1 MGKRGIINMRIREM
15 RVNHQ
20 KQPLGCAC
28 SYPVFSWITEGCWG
42 KRQKQAR
49 MRIFLDLEMKREV
62 YDSGW
67 QQEIRSTA
75 FCPNVQLSPRTR
87 YFWKVQ
93 VRTEKGES
101 ISSPISWFETGK
113 EQEAWQGEW
122 LKVETAIQKKFFV
135 PKDLVSARFYLCS
148 RGNSDF
154 FVNKKKMTNGYSVS
168 ADREEEP
175 IFYMVYN
182 VTSFLEKGKEN
193 FLLLQKGDV
202 LGELH
207 MENSLGREIVIAT
220 ENTWETVIL
229 ESFSGQKEKQI
240 QDEKQ
245 QGDMRFPKFPE
256 ALHSYAFALSAW
268 KDYLLYGDEI
278 QLAEQYA
285 QMQKYVEDIPMV
297 EQALCGSSN
306 QGLVSTAVYYASV
319 LCTAKA
325 AKILEIQEAAAYYK
339 KLARE
344 VKQAFGEAYLQESD
358 LSYVQSLTDK
368 ILILYWKLAPKK
380 LHKQLLE
387 QVKKEL
393 ESSEMTL
400 QKEEPD
406 WVYGILENWLYSVV
420 CGLKPTAT
428 GSGLKRVILAPKPEQ
443 KMRGATCTYESAA
456 GTYQVNWKWTEQ
468 GILFQIVIP
477 FDAKAR
483 FVAPFLGKQIKVNG
497 RRCKKLKQSG
507 RLVLHAGAYEIE
519 MKLK

>member
-1 MGKRGIINMRIREM
+1 MRIREM

-20 KQPLGCAC
+20 KQPLGCTC
-28 SYPVFSWITEGCWG
+28 SYPVFSWITEGTRG

-87 YFWKVQ
+87 YFWKIQ
-93 VRTEKGES
+93 VCTEKGEKV
-101 ISSPISWFETGK
+101 SSPLSWFETGK
-113 EQEAWQGEW
+113 EEELWQGEW

-135 PKDLVSARFYLCS
+135 PSDLVSARFYLCS
-148 RGNSDF
+148 REDSEPL
-154 FVNKKKMTNGYSVS
+154 VNRKKMTNGYRVS
-168 ADREEEP
+168 ADREEEA
-175 IFYMVYN
+175 FSYMVYN

-202 LGELH
+202 RGELH
-207 MENSLGREIVIAT
+207 MENSLGREIVVAT
-220 ENTWETVIL
+220 EKSWEPVGC
-229 ESFSGQKEKQI
+229 EPFMEQKEKER
-240 QDEKQ
+240 QDKKQ
-245 QGDMRFPKFPE
+245 QENIKFPKFPE
-256 ALHSYAFALSAW
+256 VLHSYAFALCTW
-268 KDYLLYGDEI
+268 KKYLLYGDEI

-285 QMQKYVEDIPMV
+285 QMQKCVEDIQLVDPV
-297 EQALCGSSN
+297 LCGNAN
-306 QGLVSTAVYYASV
+306 QGLVSAAVYYASV

-325 AKILEIQEAAAYYK
+325 AKILEIQEDAAYYK

-344 VKQAFGEAYLQESD
+344 VKQAFQEAYLMETD
-358 LSYVQSLTDK
+358 LSYVQSLTARV
-368 ILILYWKLAPKK
+368 LILYWNLAPKK

-393 ESSEMTL
+393 ESCNMTI
-400 QKEEPD
+400 QNEEPD
-406 WVYGILENWLYSVV
+406 WIYGILENWMYGVV
-420 CGLKPTAT
+420 CGLRPTAT
-428 GSGLKRVILAPKPEQ
+428 GSGLKRVILAPKPERRM
-443 KMRGATCTYESAA
+443 KSAACTYESAA
-456 GTYQVNWKWTEQ
+456 GTYQVSWKWTNQ

-483 FVAPFLGKQIKVNG
+483 FVLPFLGKQIKING
-497 RRCKKLKQSG
+497 KFCKKAEQSG
-507 RLVLHAGAYEIE
+507 RLVLHAGAYEVE